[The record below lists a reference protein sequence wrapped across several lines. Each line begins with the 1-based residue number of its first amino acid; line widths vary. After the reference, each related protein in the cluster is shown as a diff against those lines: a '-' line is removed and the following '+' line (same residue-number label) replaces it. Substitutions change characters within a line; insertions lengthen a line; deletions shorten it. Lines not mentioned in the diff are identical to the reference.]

1 MYLDNCT
8 GPPRSIA
15 RPVSIAG
22 FGSNVLSVLRI
33 WRERVRYRQE
43 LAARS
48 ERELQDIGTCWS
60 SISDEIGKPFWR
72 A

>member
-1 MYLDNCT
+1 MSHDVYDQA
-8 GPPRSIA
+8 PDY
-15 RPVSIAG
+15 VAG
-22 FGSNVLSVLRI
+22 FASNAASTLRI
-33 WRERVRYRQE
+33 WRERARFRQE

-60 SISDEIGKPFWR
+60 SISDEISKPFWR

>member
-1 MYLDNCT
+1 MYLDDCT
-8 GPPRSIA
+8 GPAIA
-15 RPVSIAG
+15 RPQSIFG
-22 FGSNVLSVLRI
+22 FGSNVVALLRI
-33 WRERVRYRQE
+33 WRERARYRQE

-60 SISDEIGKPFWR
+60 SISDEIKKPFWR

>member
-1 MYLDNCT
+1 MSQDAYNQITD
-8 GPPRSIA
+8 S
-15 RPVSIAG
+15 VAG
-22 FGSNVLSVLRI
+22 FASNALSIMQV
-33 WRERVRYRQE
+33 WRERVRFRGE

-60 SISDEIGKPFWR
+60 SISDEVSKPFWR